1 METKVTF
8 IYDYKQI
15 ELPPGLMELVLPD
28 MEAFVDFQC
37 QSLAEKHSSI
47 QLAEGQAHVL
57 TDDMI
62 KKEDLPGIETV
73 EAYRQALM
81 REVPRV
87 ILAEQTQ
94 MILMNSLVPQLVQR
108 STFEIDD
115 EEATRESQKRLEVFE
130 ANAREKDLTLLEA
143 GRQEFGLPDMDEGQI
158 RQYVLTLA
166 RTNFLFRVLAH
177 EYLRRQ
183 GKTFDLASY
192 SGYIKDLSE
201 AAGMSD
207 QEVRDLVPPHIY
219 MEEVPVL
226 VMLDEMTAWL
236 EPQIKV
242 KSAEDDPPAAE

>member
-1 METKVTF
+1 MQTKVTF

-15 ELPPGLMELVLPD
+15 DLPEGMMELILPD
-28 MEAFVDFQC
+28 MDAFVEFQC

-62 KKEDLPGIETV
+62 KKEELPGIETV
-73 EAYRQALM
+73 EDYRRALM
-81 REVPRV
+81 EEVPRV

-94 MILMNSLVPQLVQR
+94 MILMNYLVPQLVQR

-115 EEATRESQKRLEVFE
+115 EEASRESQKRLDIFE
-130 ANAREKDLTLLEA
+130 SNAREQGLSLQEA

-166 RTNFLFRVLAH
+166 RTNFLFRILAH
-177 EYLRRQ
+177 EYLKRQ
-183 GKTFDLASY
+183 GKDFDLASY
-192 SGYIKDLSE
+192 SGYIKELSE
-201 AAGMSD
+201 VSGMPE
-207 QEVRDLVPPHIY
+207 QEVRDLVPLHIY

-226 VMLDEMTAWL
+226 VMLDELSAWL
-236 EPQIKV
+236 EPQISLK
-242 KSAEDDPPAAE
+242 AQETEEAAE